1 MRSVLKFH
9 GQIQTLW
16 CQIGPK
22 GAAEGKARI
31 AVNLEIVG
39 GGTSNFVEV
48 DSLPDN
54 TTVVAAYGTIFLV
67 GVTARITTRETTP
80 PQIPNT
86 TPHPTHNTTA
96 PPQNPNN
103 TPQPQTPNT
112 TPPPQN
118 PNTTTSQTPNT
129 TALSHTDESPFR
141 TFLKTVHDLFSAYH
155 QARVLA
161 EALYKKMKQYK
172 RRMPKAMTLMMVSAI
187 GAIGCGCGGGF
198 NEALLLAISYLWSDE
213 SGKRVVHWIGMD
225 IILKGKVE
233 GGLGLRDLELFNR
246 VLLMKQLWLI
256 LKYPELLVSKLLRA
270 KYFNNSNVLQASLG
284 GVYRWKLSGTGEFCC
299 KTTYKMVFEQNLRL
313 SNLGGES
320 SNSEGMKNFR
330 EGLWKLNLVN
340 KIKLFT
346 WSGIS
351 SLKAEIKALKQGMEL
366 AHRLKVIMEIPVEL
380 MITISK
386 KLPWM
391 FFLDIVPIGHPIF
404 DIINSTNPETDWDL
418 RLACLLLLAFDQEEN
433 FWQLYGDFLPS
444 ADECTS
450 LLLASQD
457 DLSELQDQNLAS
469 TMREQHRR
477 ALEFWERNWHSAV
490 PLKIKWLARDPERF
504 IWAVAIAQSRCI
516 NMQMRVGSLVQ
527 DANLLIPY
535 ADMMNHSFQ
544 PNCFFHWRHKDR
556 MFEVMINAGQ
566 QIKKG
571 DENTLGVDMLKNE
584 QEFDRTHRPLSSFQC
599 YRMPKYVCDE
609 LLRVALSYMWS
620 DESGKRVVHWIR
632 MEIILKGKVEGCLGL
647 RDLELFNMVLLMKQL
662 WLILKY
668 PELLVSKL
676 LRAKEGKVY
685 RWKLSGTGKF
695 CCKTAYKMVFKQNL
709 RLSNL
714 GGERSNSEG
723 MQNFC
728 KGLWKL
734 NFLNEIKFFMWR
746 CFYNGLPD
754 AGNLWKICCEIELEC
769 GSCGYGI
776 EHVLHIFKKCW
787 KARAIWRELD
797 IEETVIG
804 VDCENIA
811 DLLWFCARE
820 SSMKKFRALACGCLL
835 LWFDRNQRR
844 YGRTGM
850 QGGGISSL
858 EAEIKAL
865 KQGME
870 LAHRLKVLKA
880 VIYSDSF
887 EAIWA
892 IYKGSHI
899 DGRLLEGVETC
910 FKLLERPKS
919 GAWSIWLGKK
929 IESATAW
936 QMLEDL
942 ELLHPSTRLEGHRC

>member
-1 MRSVLKFH
+1 MLKYYTT
-9 GQIQTLW
+9 ISTLDL
-16 CQIGPK
+16 
-22 GAAEGKARI
+22 GANGLKDDVDCRGKARI

-54 TTVVAAYGTIFLV
+54 TTVVAAYGTIFLRLWRPLPPPPPQTV
-67 GVTARITTRETTP
+67 QTLTTVLTQTARITTRETTP

-129 TALSHTDESPFR
+129 TALSHTDESPF
-141 TFLKTVHDLFSAYH
+141 LEQDPWVQQDLPTRVQEDQ

-256 LKYPELLVSKLLRA
+256 LKYPELLVRTK
-270 KYFNNSNVLQASLG
+270 FIDGLQWDGEG

-320 SNSEGMKNFR
+320 SNSE
-330 EGLWKLNLVN
+330 
-340 KIKLFT
+340 
-346 WSGIS
+346 
-351 SLKAEIKALKQGMEL
+351 EIRGFMVKMDWNVRRWYPGQICAD
-366 AHRLKVIMEIPVEL
+366 VIMEIPVEL

-668 PELLVSKL
+668 PELLVRTKFTDGL
-676 LRAKEGKVY
+676 QWNREGKVY